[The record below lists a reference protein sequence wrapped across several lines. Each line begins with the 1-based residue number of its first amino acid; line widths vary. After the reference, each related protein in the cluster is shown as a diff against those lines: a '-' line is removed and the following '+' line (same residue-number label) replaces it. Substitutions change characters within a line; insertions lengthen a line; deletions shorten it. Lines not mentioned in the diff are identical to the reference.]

1 MTRPTAGRGAVV
13 MSMHEQSTDST
24 IVLAIEAQQVKA
36 SDILYDRY
44 SKLVYSTAIQSL
56 NNVEEAEEGSLDPL
70 RSRSGC

>member
-1 MTRPTAGRGAVV
+1 

-36 SDILYDRY
+36 LDVLYDRY
-44 SKLVYSTAIQSL
+44 SRLVYGTAIQNI

-70 RSRSGC
+70 RLRSVLPTKAATNPNPLR